1 MAHQKA
7 GNTAKITYMSPVTET
22 QDVQSEKKEEEDLDL
37 EEALTSLQ
45 SVGETP
51 QCRISPALALALT
64 RIPFAV

>member
-37 EEALTSLQ
+37 EEALTSL
-45 SVGETP
+45 
-51 QCRISPALALALT
+51 
-64 RIPFAV
+64 